1 MSREGSADKGVA
13 GAFAFGVSTW
23 LLPGAGYILAGRALR
38 GVVVALVI
46 FSMFAI
52 GLLFGGHLY
61 GLQNVPDIGL
71 LAYIYGF
78 CDLGSGLLY
87 LVCRWSGVGFTEQ
100 AQRATAEYGNV
111 FLMVA
116 GLLNFLAALD
126 TFDITAGRKR

>member
-1 MSREGSADKGVA
+1 MA
-13 GAFAFGVSTW
+13 GAFAVGISTW
-23 LLPGAGYILAGRALR
+23 MLPGAGYVLAGRALR
-38 GVVVALVI
+38 GIIVAAVI
-46 FSMFAI
+46 FAIFAI

-71 LAYIYGF
+71 LAYVYGF
-78 CDLGSGLLY
+78 CDLGSGLVY
-87 LVCRWSGVGFTEQ
+87 LVCQWSGVGLTDQ

-126 TFDITAGRKR
+126 TFDIMVGRKH